1 MEMKALIR
9 TMAVAAMPLLFSLHA
24 SGYTTKTATLYVNG
38 SVTAQPCTVSRTQ
51 MTVSLGDIYTST
63 LVGAGAAT
71 PWVPFT
77 LSLTACPDGTNGV
90 TAVFSGATDS
100 NGNFSNQGTAGDMAV
115 QLETQSGTLLTSGSS
130 LQTAVD
136 QSQNAAFSLQARA
149 ITSGGN
155 PTSGTLQS
163 AINITYTWQ

>member
-1 MEMKALIR
+1 MEMKVLIR
-9 TMAVAAMPLLFSLHA
+9 AMTVVTLSLFLTTYAAGA
-24 SGYTTKTATLYVNG
+24 TKTATIYVNG

-77 LSLTACPDGTNGV
+77 LNLTSCPDGTNGV
-90 TAVFSGATDS
+90 TAVISGATDS

-115 QLETQSGTLLTSGSS
+115 QLQTQSGTLLMSGSS

-136 QSQNAAFSLQARA
+136 ASQNAVFSLQARA
-149 ITSGGN
+149 ITPGGN